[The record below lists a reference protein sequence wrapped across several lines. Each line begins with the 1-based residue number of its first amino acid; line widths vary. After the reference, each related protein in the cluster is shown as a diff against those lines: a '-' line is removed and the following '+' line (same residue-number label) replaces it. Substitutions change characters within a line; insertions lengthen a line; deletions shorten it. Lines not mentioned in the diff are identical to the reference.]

1 MDLQVIQRS
10 ESEGH
15 FNYFTERKLIW
26 DSLKSDTTKLS
37 TLMSSLRAQ
46 FEDIQANIK
55 SNSDREMNIQMKWT
69 KHLTVIA
76 ESLCDSMEALHD
88 YCCIIQTV
96 GKYIYIYELRK
107 NATVDEPS
115 PGLDHNFD

>member
-1 MDLQVIQRS
+1 
-10 ESEGH
+10 
-15 FNYFTERKLIW
+15 
-26 DSLKSDTTKLS
+26 
-37 TLMSSLRAQ
+37 MSSLRAQ

-96 GKYIYIYELRK
+96 DKYICIYELRK

-115 PGLDHNFD
+115 PGLDDNFD